1 MSPVRTIPTQAST
14 DLPTFTILVDGEDI
28 GGTFGVSSLMV
39 SKSVNRIPKARLILS
54 DGDVASGDFRISSS
68 ELFVPGKEVEIQAG
82 YHRKED
88 TIFKGIITG
97 HSIRANE
104 NKQPVLRIDLR
115 DPAVKMTSGRNNRYF
130 ENVQDSE
137 VIEELIN
144 AHGISADVQ
153 QTDVM
158 HKEMVQYY
166 TTDWDFMVSR
176 AEVNSRL
183 VFVDDGKITVKM
195 PDFEQDSILN
205 LAFGH
210 NVIMFEAGMDAR
222 DQLNATNSRSW
233 NYSDQEISDEE
244 SDEPELKEHGN
255 IPARDLAGVIGPD
268 SWLQQHGGRV
278 ENSEL
283 KAWSD
288 SNLLKSRL
296 SKVQGR
302 VKITG
307 FSDIKPGHMIELEN
321 FGDRFNGP
329 AFVSAVNHLSTTD
342 HGWQTEIEFGLDR
355 EWFINRYDDIIARQA
370 SGLVPPIHGLQI
382 GVVTNIHEDPD
393 GENRVKIRLPIIDPQ
408 NEGVWARLATID
420 AGDNRGV
427 VFRPEIG
434 DEVIV
439 GCINDDPRDPVILG
453 MLHSSAKP
461 PPIDAEEDNNV
472 KGIVTRS
479 ELKLLLNDDQKS
491 VTIETPN
498 GNKLTMSDQDGSV
511 TVEDENGN
519 KISMS
524 SDGISLE
531 SNGDLKL
538 KASGDIVIEGMN
550 ITESANSAY
559 KAEGNSGAELSS
571 GGQTVVKGSIVMI
584 N

>member
-14 DLPTFTILVDGEDI
+14 DLPTFTILVEGEDI
-28 GGTFGVSSLMV
+28 GGTLGITSLMV
-39 SKSVNRIPKARLILS
+39 SKAVNRIPRARLILS
-54 DGDVASGDFRISSS
+54 DGDAAAGDFSISSS
-68 ELFVPGKEVEIQAG
+68 ELFVPGKEVEILGG
-82 YHRKED
+82 YHRSED

-97 HSIRANE
+97 HSIKANE
-104 NKQPVLRIDLR
+104 RGQPALRIDLR
-115 DPAVKMTSGRNNRYF
+115 DIAVKMTAGRNNRYF

-144 AHGISADVQ
+144 FYGITPDVAA
-153 QTDVM
+153 TEVE

-166 TTDWDFMVSR
+166 TTDWDFMIAR
-176 AEVNSRL
+176 AEVNSQL
-183 VFVDDGKITVKM
+183 VFVDDGTISVKK
-195 PDFEQDSILN
+195 PDFEQEHVLN

-210 NVIMFEAGMDAR
+210 NVISFEAGMDAR
-222 DQLNATNSRSW
+222 DQFAAANSRSW
-233 NYSDQEISDEE
+233 NYTEQEMLEE
-244 SDEPELKEHGN
+244 EADEPEVSEHGN
-255 IPARDLAGVIGPD
+255 ISSQDLSGVIGLD

-278 ENSEL
+278 ENTEL

-288 SNLLKSRL
+288 SKLLKSRL
-296 SKVQGR
+296 AKVQGR

-307 FSDIKPGHMIELEN
+307 FSDIKPGHIIELEN

-329 AFVSAVNHLSTTD
+329 AFVSAVNHLSTTQ
-342 HGWQTEIEFGLDR
+342 HGWQTDIEFGMDR
-355 EWFINRYDDIIARQA
+355 EWFINRFDDIVARQA
-370 SGLVPPIHGLQI
+370 SGLVPPIHGLQV

-393 GENRVKIRLPIIDPQ
+393 GENRIKVRLPVIDTQ
-408 NEGVWARLATID
+408 NEGVWARLALPD
-420 AGDNRGV
+420 AGNGRGV

-461 PPIDAEEDNNV
+461 APIDAEEENNI
-472 KGIVTRS
+472 KGIITRS
-479 ELKLLLNDDQKS
+479 ELKLLFDEDQKS

-498 GNKLTMSDQDGSV
+498 GKRWTLNDDDGSI

-519 KISMS
+519 KMSMTA
-524 SDGISLE
+524 DGISLE
-531 SNGDLKL
+531 SNGDLTL

-550 ITESANSAY
+550 ITESANISY

>member
-14 DLPTFTILVDGEDI
+14 DLPTFTVLIDGEDI
-28 GGTFGVSSLMV
+28 GGTVGISSLMV

-54 DGDVASGDFRISSS
+54 DGDAASGDFPISSS
-68 ELFVPGKEVEIQAG
+68 EQFVPGKEVEIMAG
-82 YHRKED
+82 YHRRED

-115 DPAVKMTSGRNNRYF
+115 DVTVKMTSGRKNRYF

-144 AHGISADVQ
+144 TYGITAEVDE
-153 QTDVM
+153 TEVM

-166 TTDWDFMVSR
+166 TTDWDFMIAR

-183 VFVDDGKITVKM
+183 VYVDDGVITVKK
-195 PDFEQDSILN
+195 PDFSRDPILN

-210 NVIMFEAGMDAR
+210 NVISFEAGMDAR
-222 DQLNATNSRSW
+222 DQFTAANSRSW
-233 NYSDQEISDEE
+233 NYSEQEIIDEE
-244 SDEPELKEHGN
+244 ADEPDVSENGN
-255 IPARDLAGVIGPD
+255 ISAQDLSAVIGLD
-268 SWLQQHGGRV
+268 SWLQQHGGKV
-278 ENSEL
+278 ENTEL

-288 SNLLKSRL
+288 SKLLKSRMARIR
-296 SKVQGR
+296 GR
-302 VKITG
+302 VKIIG
-307 FSDIKPGHMIELEN
+307 FSDIKPGDIIELEN

-329 AFVSAVNHLSTTD
+329 AFVSTVNHLSTTE
-342 HGWQTEIEFGLDR
+342 HGWQTEIGFGLDQ
-355 EWFINRYDDIIARQA
+355 EWFINRYDDIVARQA
-370 SGLVPPIHGLQI
+370 SGLIPPIHGLQV

-393 GENRVKIRLPIIDPQ
+393 GENRIKVRLPVIDPQ
-408 NEGVWARLATID
+408 NEGVWTRQAALD
-420 AGDNRGV
+420 AGDGRGIL
-427 VFRPEIG
+427 FRPEIG

-439 GCINDDPRDPVILG
+439 GFINDDPRDPVILG
-453 MLHSSAKP
+453 MLHSSSKP
-461 PPIDAEEDNNV
+461 APIDAEEDNNV
-472 KGIVTRS
+472 KGIITRG
-479 ELKLLLNDDQKS
+479 ELKLLLDDDKKS
-491 VTIETPN
+491 VTIETPG
-498 GNKLTMSDQDGSV
+498 GNKWTMSDEDGGV
-511 TVEDENGN
+511 TVEDKNGN
-519 KISMS
+519 KVLMS
-524 SDGISLE
+524 ADGISLE

-538 KASGDIVIEGMN
+538 KASGDVMIEGMN